1 MSYIV
6 EQNNIDGYLKIKSDN
21 TLSGNIYKTF
31 STVGEELVINITSLY
46 NVEKI
51 KSLILDIDGVIPNHK
66 YLEIEYRTSRDNTN
80 FTDWL
85 DLNNVTYNHPIINS
99 YDLLYIDIRFTRKG
113 DVSFG
118 YIDLKKWEI
127 DCVLDRNL
135 QDGESIINIVEN
147 GQNVVIRPPYIYK
160 VFNLTDI
167 EVISSPSL
175 DGLSLYWR
183 YSQDYG
189 RTVSK
194 WEIFN
199 KENVSS
205 AKISPIR
212 FFQVEYL
219 IKSENIS
226 SNIKIYDIN
235 LIGDF
240 QNVTLDSQKT
250 NLIGI
255 RENCSCILL
264 GIENGQFV
272 GQENVTGD
280 NSGIISQTTS
290 GISSGSDCG
299 VGYLNSLSDEQKQ
312 ALFQPYSIPNEM
324 NFLNQVSND
333 VTTIFG
339 HEVSYFLTDP
349 NSNGIDYT
357 FHEYQ
362 LYNYVCEKTIKV
374 SVDQNNFPDNQIT
387 INQFDLSL
395 FDTFEIH
402 ITKDEFKKAFGVDK
416 RPSKQ
421 DFLWFC
427 NLNRMFQVEHAQ
439 QFRNFNNSA
448 IYYKVML
455 KKYSQKANV
464 IGVNDSI
471 SDKVRELTRNSTIDE
486 LFGVYNE
493 EDKSSVANKEQT
505 RVLTKDTLRVD
516 INCIIEED
524 NVMNGSDMI
533 IKNVYNLSTVGF
545 GEQAVVYRNMKNIYE
560 KSDNLSFFC
569 WFKIENYIDS
579 ENYNLFTYYDDQNN
593 NGIKIDIIND
603 SFNVLVNNTTYSM
616 DVSNILDFIDT
627 IDLFENRW
635 LCYLVNIEQRNEKIY
650 QYLYQ
655 REDESYSNK
664 ISLIIKNELPF
675 NSDVIVIDNSI
686 KSSILGSDMYIS
698 NLRLFN
704 DIIDEKV
711 HSKTLVT
718 YLVRDDAKY
727 LIFADNCN
735 KKIILPSLPLSNGM
749 DSQT

>member
-1 MSYIV
+1 MSYII

-85 DLNNVTYNHPIINS
+85 DLSKVTYNHPIINS

-147 GQNVVIRPPYIYK
+147 GQNVVIRPPYVYK

-272 GQENVTGD
+272 GQENVNGD

-290 GISSGSDCG
+290 GISSGSNCG

-312 ALFQPYSIPNEM
+312 ALFQPYSISNEM

-448 IYYKVML
+448 VYYKVML
-455 KKYSQKANV
+455 KKYSQKANI

-493 EDKSSVANKEQT
+493 EDKASVANKEQT

-545 GEQAVVYRNMKNIYE
+545 GEEAVVYRNMKNIYE

-603 SFNVLVNNTTYSM
+603 SFNVLVNNNTYSM

-655 REDESYSNK
+655 RDDESYSNK

-718 YLVRDDAKY
+718 YLVRDDSKY

-735 KKIILPSLPLSNGM
+735 KKIILPNLPLSNGM

>member
-516 INCIIEED
+516 VNCIIEED
-524 NVMNGSDMI
+524 NVMNGSGMI

-675 NSDVIVIDNSI
+675 NSDVIVIDNSV

>member
-290 GISSGSDCG
+290 GISSGSNCG
-299 VGYLNSLSDEQKQ
+299 IGYLNSLNDEQKQ

-493 EDKSSVANKEQT
+493 EDRASVANKEQT

-516 INCIIEED
+516 VNCIIEED

-579 ENYNLFTYYDDQNN
+579 ENYNIFTYYDDQNN

-664 ISLIIKNELPF
+664 LSLIIKNELPF
-675 NSDVIVIDNSI
+675 NSDVIVIDNSV

-735 KKIILPSLPLSNGM
+735 KKIILPNLPMSNGM

>member
-290 GISSGSDCG
+290 GISSGSNCG

-312 ALFQPYSIPNEM
+312 ALFQPYSISNEM

-493 EDKSSVANKEQT
+493 EDKASIANKEQT

-675 NSDVIVIDNSI
+675 NSDVIVIDNSV

-718 YLVRDDAKY
+718 YLVRDDSKY

-735 KKIILPSLPLSNGM
+735 KKIILPNLPMSNGM

>member
-290 GISSGSDCG
+290 GISSGSNCG

-439 QFRNFNNSA
+439 QFRDFNNSA
-448 IYYKVML
+448 IY
-455 KKYSQKANV
+455 
-464 IGVNDSI
+464 
-471 SDKVRELTRNSTIDE
+471 
-486 LFGVYNE
+486 
-493 EDKSSVANKEQT
+493 
-505 RVLTKDTLRVD
+505 
-516 INCIIEED
+516 
-524 NVMNGSDMI
+524 
-533 IKNVYNLSTVGF
+533 
-545 GEQAVVYRNMKNIYE
+545 
-560 KSDNLSFFC
+560 
-569 WFKIENYIDS
+569 
-579 ENYNLFTYYDDQNN
+579 
-593 NGIKIDIIND
+593 
-603 SFNVLVNNTTYSM
+603 
-616 DVSNILDFIDT
+616 
-627 IDLFENRW
+627 
-635 LCYLVNIEQRNEKIY
+635 
-650 QYLYQ
+650 
-655 REDESYSNK
+655 
-664 ISLIIKNELPF
+664 
-675 NSDVIVIDNSI
+675 
-686 KSSILGSDMYIS
+686 
-698 NLRLFN
+698 
-704 DIIDEKV
+704 
-711 HSKTLVT
+711 
-718 YLVRDDAKY
+718 
-727 LIFADNCN
+727 
-735 KKIILPSLPLSNGM
+735 
-749 DSQT
+749 

>member
-31 STVGEELVINITSLY
+31 STIGEELVINITSLY

-675 NSDVIVIDNSI
+675 NSDVIVIDNSV

-718 YLVRDDAKY
+718 YLVRDDSKY

-735 KKIILPSLPLSNGM
+735 KKIILPNLPMSNGM

>member
-1 MSYIV
+1 M
-6 EQNNIDGYLKIKSDN
+6 
-21 TLSGNIYKTF
+21 
-31 STVGEELVINITSLY
+31 
-46 NVEKI
+46 
-51 KSLILDIDGVIPNHK
+51 
-66 YLEIEYRTSRDNTN
+66 EIEYRTSRDNTN

-299 VGYLNSLSDEQKQ
+299 VGYLNSLNDEQKQ

-493 EDKSSVANKEQT
+493 EDKTSVANKEQT

-603 SFNVLVNNTTYSM
+603 SFNVLVNNSTYSM

-675 NSDVIVIDNSI
+675 NSDLIVIDNSV

-718 YLVRDDAKY
+718 YLVRDDSKY

-735 KKIILPSLPLSNGM
+735 KKIILPNLPLSNGM

>member
-1 MSYIV
+1 MSYII

-51 KSLILDIDGVIPNHK
+51 KSIILDIDGVIPNHK

-85 DLNNVTYNHPIINS
+85 DLSKVTYNHPIINS

-290 GISSGSDCG
+290 GISSGSNCG

-312 ALFQPYSIPNEM
+312 ALFQPYSISNEM

-493 EDKSSVANKEQT
+493 EDRASVANKEQT

-579 ENYNLFTYYDDQNN
+579 ENYNIFTYYDDQNN

-603 SFNVLVNNTTYSM
+603 SFNVLVNNNTYSM

-635 LCYLVNIEQRNEKIY
+635 LCYLVNIEQRNKKIY

-664 ISLIIKNELPF
+664 LSLIIKNELPF
-675 NSDVIVIDNSI
+675 NSDTIVIDNSV